1 MARATPIVTNFT
13 GGELSPYLDGR
24 TDLSRYYNSARICE
38 NFLCL
43 PQGAAERRGG
53 TMFIN
58 EAKFANK
65 RFRLIPF
72 EFSDEQAYVVEAGDL
87 YFRIYMNK
95 GRIET
100 MPGTPYELPTPYAEA
115 DLAGLKWCQSADV
128 MYLVHPRHAPRKLSR
143 SGHAIWTLTAIDFVD
158 GPWLDEN
165 TTATTLTPSG
175 TTGNGVTITASSTVG
190 INAGSGFAPGDV
202 GRLVRIGHPAPA
214 WSNGTAYAQDAVVR
228 ASGSS
233 GGVYRATTGGTSGST
248 APSGDGA
255 GIVDDSVVW
264 EFISSGGL
272 AWGWATITAVN
283 SPTHV
288 TANVRGG
295 FGATTAAVAWRLGLW
310 SSNTGWPSSVT
321 FHEER
326 LTFASATKLRP
337 QRIDGSKIGD
347 FETFAPG
354 VGDSDPIAFT
364 IGSNKVN
371 MIRWLASMRVLL
383 TGSMGAEFAVSADSA
398 NAPLTPSNAQAKP
411 NTRYGC
417 ADIMPVEA
425 GQAVLFLQ
433 RQGRKLR
440 ELKYAFESDG
450 YVASDLTLLA
460 EHVTRTGLVE
470 LAYQQEPHS
479 LVWGCRADGQL
490 IACTYLPEQ
499 QVTGWHRH
507 PLADAGKV
515 ETLAVIPGG
524 GGSDQLWLGVMR
536 TVAGGVRRYVEILED
551 PLPLDGSQ
559 ADAYY
564 VDCGLS
570 YDGPSTKTINGLDH
584 LEGKRV
590 QILADGG
597 VHRPQ
602 VVIDGKVTLDWS
614 ATKVHVGLAYISKLK
629 PMKVEAGAGEG
640 TAQGKIKIITKVILR
655 LARSLGGKMG
665 RDEDNL
671 EPILDNRD
679 PSVPMDQPMPLFT
692 GDAVVDFPGNYED
705 TGDLLVV
712 QDQPLPFTV
721 NAIIPRVVT
730 ADG

>member
-1 MARATPIVTNFT
+1 MGRATPIVTNFT

-24 TDLSRYYNSARICE
+24 TDLSCYYNSARTCE
-38 NFLCL
+38 NFICL

-53 TMFIN
+53 TRFIN
-58 EAKFANK
+58 EAKFAAK

-72 EFSDEQAYVVEAGDL
+72 EFSDEQAYVIEAGDL
-87 YFRIYMNK
+87 YFRFYMNK
-95 GRIET
+95 GRIEAA
-100 MPGTPYELPTPYAEA
+100 PNTPYELASPYAEA

-143 SGHAIWTLTAIDFVD
+143 SGHANWTIEVVDFID
-158 GPWLDEN
+158 GPYLDEN
-165 TTATTLTPSG
+165 TTGTTLTPSATSG
-175 TTGNGVTITASSTVG
+175 SVTLTASAKTG
-190 INAGSGFAPGDV
+190 INSGAGFVAGDV
-202 GRLVRIGHPAPA
+202 GRRVRLK
-214 WSNGTAYAQDAVVR
+214 NGSPSKWGWLEITAITSPTVVQATVRGNDNATDDSDAL
-228 ASGSS
+228 A
-233 GGVYRATTGGTSGST
+233 ST
-248 APSGDGA
+248 A
-255 GIVDDSVVW
+255 
-264 EFISSGGL
+264 
-272 AWGWATITAVN
+272 ATK
-283 SPTHV
+283 
-288 TANVRGG
+288 
-295 FGATTAAVAWRLGLW
+295 AWRLGLW
-310 SSNTGWPSSVT
+310 SNNTGWPSAVT

-326 LTFASATKLRP
+326 LTFASATRLRP

-347 FETFAPG
+347 FETFSPG
-354 VGDSDPIAFT
+354 VEDSDAIGFS

-371 MIRWLASMRVLL
+371 KIRWLASMRVLL
-383 TGSMGAEFAVSADSA
+383 SGTMGAEFAISADSA
-398 NAPLTPSNAQAKP
+398 NSPLTPTNAQAKP

-417 ADIMPVEA
+417 ADILPVEA

-433 RQGRKLR
+433 RAGRKLR
-440 ELKYAFESDG
+440 ELKYAFENDG
-450 YVASDLTLLA
+450 YVASNLTLRA
-460 EHVTRTGLVE
+460 EHVTRTGVIE
-470 LAYQQEPHS
+470 LAYQQEPYS

-507 PLADAGKV
+507 PLADDGKG

-524 GGSDQLWLGVMR
+524 SGSDQLWLGTRR
-536 TVAGGVRRYVEILED
+536 TIGGVVKRYIEILED

-559 ADAYY
+559 SDAFY

-570 YDGPSTKTINGLDH
+570 YSGAATTTIGGLGH
-584 LEGKRV
+584 LEGKTV
-590 QILADGG
+590 QVLAGGG
-597 VHRPQ
+597 VHPVQ
-602 VVIDGKVTLDWS
+602 VVTNGRIALDWPA
-614 ATKVHVGLAYISKLK
+614 ATVHVGLGYVSKLK
-629 PMKVEAGAGEG
+629 PMKIEAGAGEG

-665 RDEDNL
+665 RDEANL

-679 PSVPMDQPMPLFT
+679 PAVPMDQPMPLFT
-692 GDAVVDFPGNYED
+692 GDAEVDFPGNYED